1 MNLGIGPLELLVVLL
16 VAFIFLGPER
26 MVDAARLLGKV
37 AKEVRRLTAELSQ
50 IDLNDDET
58 TPGKT
63 DPIHR
68 GAGNSGS
75 SDPEAI
81 TEDAGSPVSFQP
93 VGEAPAEEEAEFPP
107 EKDRA

>member
-1 MNLGIGPLELLVVLL
+1 MSLGIGPLELLVVLL

-26 MVDAARLLGKV
+26 MIDAARLLGK
-37 AKEVRRLTAELSQ
+37 ASREVRRLSTELSQ

-58 TPGKT
+58 TPGRT
-63 DPIHR
+63 DPIQR
-68 GAGNSGS
+68 GVGSSGS

-81 TEDAGSPVSFQP
+81 TKDADSPVSFQP
-93 VGEAPAEEEAEFPP
+93 VGEAPAEEKAEPPP